1 MRRRAAEMAR
11 LMIWQCSTCKS
22 VEIDIFSNSKDSL
35 NCGNC
40 FQCENDSMSLL
51 KEIVIKKAKV
61 VEIMKA
67 IEDIVKKETD

>member
-1 MRRRAAEMAR
+1 
-11 LMIWQCSTCKS
+11 
-22 VEIDIFSNSKDSL
+22 
-35 NCGNC
+35 
-40 FQCENDSMSLL
+40 MSLL